1 MINEYG
7 KIKQKWGYKMKKI
20 IAAIMTLFMLLG
32 TVGCSTEGLNLYEE
46 MKKTSSWECAET
58 KGNVLV
64 SMDVQGEKFELG
76 ADFSGYANTKETQA
90 YIEMNINKIKLS
102 DSAIDIKMSPVK
114 MYVDKQAIYI
124 SKTYFTELMQLSGE
138 SVPEALKAI
147 DAEYIG
153 IDLSAGTQVTML
165 DQQKAMQLIETLFKG
180 FEVKVPITQSGR
192 TYTIELDADQ
202 MVDLSV
208 QFIKEVINNIDEI
221 NKFSDTGMTQK
232 DIDENKEEIE
242 LALTQGETM
251 VKPMLKGSRA
261 MLKYSFEDNLYK
273 ENMDVAI
280 KFAFGEEK
288 IDLNM
293 VVNAD
298 SKKITK
304 KDFKLPTSKVIYT
317 MEELMGVLV
326 TMETGNALTSDA
338 RIAQVSLDEVITKNK
353 EKYIPLR
360 DTMNQLDLK
369 VNYDAK
375 TKKSTIIGNHEEVSI
390 NTITEKGISYIA
402 LSEFGKLSQID
413 QFDIIDDEYGITII
427 R

>member
-1 MINEYG
+1 
-7 KIKQKWGYKMKKI
+7 MKRKI
-20 IAAIMTLFMLLG
+20 IAIVMTLLMLLG

-46 MKKTSSWECAET
+46 MKKTSAWEYAET

-64 SMDVQGEKFELG
+64 TAEVQGEKFELG

-90 YIEMNINKIKLS
+90 YIEMNINKVKLS
-102 DSAIDIKMSPVK
+102 DSAVGIKMSPVK
-114 MYVDKQAIYI
+114 MYVDKQTIYI
-124 SKTYFTELMQLSGE
+124 SKTYFTDLMQLSGE
-138 SVPEALKAI
+138 PISEALKAI

-153 IDLSAGTQVTML
+153 IDLSADTQVTVL
-165 DQQKAMQLIETLFKG
+165 DQEKATQLIETLFKG
-180 FEVKVPITQSGR
+180 FQVKLPITQSGR

-208 QFIKEVINNIDEI
+208 QFIKEAINNIDEI

-242 LALTQGETM
+242 LSLTQGKEM
-251 VKPMLKGSRA
+251 VKPMIKGSRA

-288 IDLNM
+288 INLNM

-298 SKKITK
+298 SIKVTK

-317 MEELMGVLV
+317 IEELMGMLV
-326 TMETGNALTSDA
+326 TMKTGSALTLDA
-338 RIAQVSLDEVITKNK
+338 RIVQVSLDQVITKNK

-360 DTMNQLDLK
+360 DTMSQLGLK

-375 TKKSTIIGNHEEVSI
+375 TKKSTIIGNHEEISI

-402 LSEFGKLSQID
+402 LSELGKLSQID